1 MGVLSTIYRE
11 ILAKE
16 QLVVNY
22 KLKDLEKVNLILE
35 IKINRNLSFRDI
47 ILLQKDYYEYI
58 LWYFRIN
65 NYFLISTLFLVS
77 IILLANYWI
86 KNN

>member
-1 MGVLSTIYRE
+1 LGVLSTIYRE

-47 ILLQKDYYEYI
+47 TLLQKDYYEYI
-58 LWYFRIN
+58 L
-65 NYFLISTLFLVS
+65 
-77 IILLANYWI
+77 
-86 KNN
+86 

>member
-1 MGVLSTIYRE
+1 MILSTIYRE

-58 LWYFRIN
+58 L
-65 NYFLISTLFLVS
+65 
-77 IILLANYWI
+77 
-86 KNN
+86 

>member
-47 ILLQKDYYEYI
+47 TLLQKDYYEYI

>member
-1 MGVLSTIYRE
+1 LGVLSTIYRE

-22 KLKDLEKVNLILE
+22 KLKDLEKVKLILE

-58 LWYFRIN
+58 L
-65 NYFLISTLFLVS
+65 
-77 IILLANYWI
+77 
-86 KNN
+86 

>member
-58 LWYFRIN
+58 L
-65 NYFLISTLFLVS
+65 
-77 IILLANYWI
+77 
-86 KNN
+86 

>member
-1 MGVLSTIYRE
+1 LGVLSTIYRE

-58 LWYFRIN
+58 L
-65 NYFLISTLFLVS
+65 
-77 IILLANYWI
+77 
-86 KNN
+86 